1 MQVGL
6 DGMFHVCFKKKNM
19 ISDWMPDL
27 NVEIYGHVTTI
38 QFSENI
44 KPVSMHT

>member
-1 MQVGL
+1 M
-6 DGMFHVCFKKKNM
+6 VCFMSALRRKKHD
-19 ISDWMPDL
+19 IRL
-27 NVEIYGHVTTI
+27 NALNIELYGYVTTI